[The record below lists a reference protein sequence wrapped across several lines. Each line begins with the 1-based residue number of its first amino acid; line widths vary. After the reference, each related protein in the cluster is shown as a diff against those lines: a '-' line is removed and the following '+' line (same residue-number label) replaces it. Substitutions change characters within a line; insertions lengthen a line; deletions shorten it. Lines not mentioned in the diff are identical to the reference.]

1 MIKNERTY
9 QLFSINSYLV
19 GFFNHFRGGMIKI
32 DIASQPTIKIRMDNN
47 NKIIFNVLSSDNS
60 VIDSNNRSN
69 DYTSKIPLRERL
81 SEAKDF
87 AKCIKE
93 SNLTFSVLYE
103 NKEIIVMGKEAKPKL
118 TKLITGSNEIQIKN
132 IRQLKKFESEILNA

>member
-1 MIKNERTY
+1 
-9 QLFSINSYLV
+9 
-19 GFFNHFRGGMIKI
+19 MIKI
-32 DIASQPTIKIRMDNN
+32 DTVNLPAIEIGVENNN
-47 NKIIFNVLSSDNS
+47 NKIIFNVLSSNNS
-60 VIDSNNRSN
+60 MIDSNNRSN

-93 SNLTFSVLYE
+93 NNLTFSVLYE

-132 IRQLKKFESEILNA
+132 IKQLKKFESEILNA

>member
-1 MIKNERTY
+1 MIKNE
-9 QLFSINSYLV
+9 
-19 GFFNHFRGGMIKI
+19 
-32 DIASQPTIKIRMDNN
+32 NN
-47 NKIIFNVLSSDNS
+47 NKIISSDNS
-60 VIDSNNRSN
+60 MIDSNDRSN

-93 SNLTFSVLYE
+93 NNLTFSVLYE
-103 NKEIIVMGKEAKPKL
+103 NKEIIVMGKE

-132 IRQLKKFESEILNA
+132 IRQLKKFENEILNA